1 MNKSKQLRLSRRLY
15 KLKGQNLDEAVNPI
29 KPSALEKVKTIIGL
43 PDNAIS
49 KESRSSVA
57 DNNIAD
63 IKFFTPARDEVE
75 VVENYQFSEVK
86 SQKTEIQ
93 TPW

>member
-29 KPSALEKVKTIIGL
+29 KPSALEKVKTLIGL

-49 KESRSSVA
+49 EESGSSVA
-57 DNNIAD
+57 NNDIAD
-63 IKFFTPARDEVE
+63 IKFFTSAGDEVE
-75 VVENYQFSEVK
+75 VVEVPKYRNPDTLVS
-86 SQKTEIQ
+86 
-93 TPW
+93 